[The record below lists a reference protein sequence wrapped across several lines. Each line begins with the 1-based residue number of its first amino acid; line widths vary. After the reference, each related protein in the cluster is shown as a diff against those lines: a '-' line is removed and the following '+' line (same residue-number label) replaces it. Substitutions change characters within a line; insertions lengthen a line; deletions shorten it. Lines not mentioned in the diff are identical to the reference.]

1 MKDIYNI
8 ERLRIKESDRILS
21 TSHMLNK
28 AGVKTEIGKDYLK
41 IFGVEEFKGCRIDSF
56 NDHRIFITLSLITHA
71 LDVTIDNETCI
82 NKSYP
87 TFLEELERMEVK

>member
-1 MKDIYNI
+1 MQYNFKKLGVNLEI
-8 ERLRIKESDRILS
+8 IDEETCIVHPSKLIQPTSILS
-21 TSHMLNK
+21 
-28 AGVKTEIGKDYLK
+28 
-41 IFGVEEFKGCRIDSF
+41 SF